1 MDTPS
6 PLKPETLPLRG
17 VHLIEASAGTGKTFN
32 ITRIYLRMLLHR
44 QLPLDNILVMTFTR
58 AATEEL
64 RARIAEE
71 LRNALLH
78 WDSLV
83 HDDDFYRA
91 LAEHMPE
98 SGAGAPALLKN
109 ALLLLDEAPI
119 LTIHGFCKRVL
130 TQQAFDSRIPFNIE
144 MEADTDELSLEA
156 VRDWY
161 RRLAR
166 QQPDDYRRLSGKWLT
181 PEDFHREFRSIIGKP
196 VRLDKTDPES
206 LRKSIRQEKKRCLE
220 HLLKHQET
228 LFSLLVD
235 KHKQK
240 HKRTEEWHVLTEWL
254 GQDGSENM
262 PKAVSAFF
270 HGGRFGKTNKETLR
284 SLFEPLNALKEA
296 SKKWQDEIQRAE
308 CGHIAATGI
317 DWIRQRFATSKQ
329 QQQLMDFDDLIS
341 RLADC
346 LRDAP
351 DGSLARQLRKQ
362 YPVALVDEFQD
373 TDPQQYGILRA
384 LYVNP
389 EAGSDTDDD
398 TALYMIGDP
407 KQAIYA
413 FRGGDVF
420 AYLQARENADRQWV
434 MDTNWRSS
442 SAMIAA
448 GNRLFHGAEPAS
460 DENDTGIF
468 GYGIRYHPVRPS
480 PRADEI
486 PFHDPRHASALQLVY
501 FPGDE
506 EHADKRGGLAQSFR
520 RVIAAWCAAEIDR
533 LLRGAARIGER
544 PVLPSDIAI
553 LVRDGKEANDIQA
566 ALRDAGLASV
576 YLSTRDRVFTS
587 EEAHDLL
594 LALEGILHG
603 DNPRL
608 FTAALASRC
617 FGGDAGLLFRLRED
631 DETWEH
637 WRDILLGLRD
647 TWQRKGFIAMAME
660 MLHNHYRPDPARHER
675 GLTNL
680 VHLFELL
687 QQASQQQHG
696 PEQLLAWLRERI
708 HADNPLQDAE
718 LRLES
723 EADLIRVITQHGA
736 KGLEYPL
743 VFVPFPTRYR
753 NPVKSGSSNRFVV
766 EYHDPD
772 SREPRCRLAP
782 DAEALALSR
791 AEGHAESIRLLYVA
805 VTRARYRCYL
815 CAAPFAWHADSP
827 LGLSLQ
833 LADSG
838 RELAEALCELADAG
852 KPDIGI
858 IEIDA
863 SDFPLSGHQAS
874 GPETRPRATT
884 FNGHIDQD
892 WWLASFS
899 ALSRDLRHGGL
910 SLPDRDQDDSPTGGV
925 PPAAEALRFAMPRG
939 VDTGNLLHNILEHL
953 DFGAPDWERDLRGP
967 LFRFGALP
975 EGYDQD
981 DLAAWLR
988 ECLDAP
994 LPRGATLAQLAPRD
1008 CLREAGFYFPMESAS
1023 RKRLA
1028 ALLEAHRGQPVRLP
1042 GGERL
1047 KGMMQGFIDL
1057 IYHWRGRYYVA
1068 DYKSSHLGGQWDD
1081 YRHDALRANVRD
1093 SYYDL
1098 QYLIYSLALHR
1109 YLRNRVPDYDPARH
1123 FGGVC
1128 YLYLRGMRADTD
1140 NGVLNVVIDPDMLN
1154 ALDALFAGDN
1164 TSLEDAHA

>member
-1 MDTPS
+1 MEAPS
-6 PLKPETLPLRG
+6 PLMPESLPLQG

-78 WDSLV
+78 WERLS

-91 LAEHMPE
+91 LAENMPD
-98 SGAGAPALLKN
+98 GGMDAPVLLKN

-130 TQQAFDSRIPFNIE
+130 TQQAFDSGIPFNIE
-144 MEADTDELSLEA
+144 MENDTDELSREA

-166 QQPDDYRRLSGKWLT
+166 QQPDDYRRLSRKWPT

-196 VRLDKTDPES
+196 VRLEDSDPEK
-206 LRKSIRQEKKRCLE
+206 LKGTIQHYKRHCLE
-220 HLLKHQET
+220 HLLKHQKT

-235 KHKQK
+235 KHRQK
-240 HKRTEEWHVLTEWL
+240 DKRTGEWHTLTDWL
-254 GQDGSENM
+254 SQAGGESM
-262 PKAVSAFF
+262 PKEAAAFF
-270 HGGRFGKTNKETLR
+270 HAGRFGKIDKEKLK
-284 SLFEPLNALKEA
+284 SLFEPLNALKAA
-296 SKKWQDEIQRAE
+296 SKKWRSEIQAAE
-308 CGHIAATGI
+308 CGHIAAIGI
-317 DWIRQRFATSKQ
+317 DWIRQRFTTSKQ
-329 QQQLMDFDDLIS
+329 QQQSMDFDDLIS

-373 TDPQQYGILRA
+373 TDPQQYSILRT
-384 LYVNP
+384 LYANP
-389 EAGSDTDDD
+389 EVRSDTRND

-413 FRGGDVF
+413 FRGGDIF
-420 AYLQARENADRQWV
+420 AYLQARDNADRQWV

-448 GNRLFHGAEPAS
+448 TNRLFHGSRPTSRE
-460 DENDTGIF
+460 DDTDLFGHGIH
-468 GYGIRYHPVRPS
+468 YHPVRPS
-480 PRADEI
+480 PRADDI
-486 PFHDPRHASALQLVY
+486 RFHDPRPGGALQLVS
-501 FPGDE
+501 FPGDN
-506 EHADKRGGLAQSFR
+506 EHSDRNGHLAQSFR
-520 RVIAAWCAAEIDR
+520 HVIAAWCAAEIDR
-533 LLRGAARIGER
+533 LLRGDILIGEQ
-544 PVLPSDIAI
+544 PVLPRDIAI
-553 LVRDGKEANDIQA
+553 LARDGNEASDIQA

-576 YLSTRDRVFTS
+576 YLSTRDRVFAS

-608 FTAALASRC
+608 FTAALSSRC
-617 FGGDAGLLFRLRED
+617 FGGDADLLYRLRED
-631 DETWEH
+631 DEIWEH
-637 WRDILLGLRD
+637 WRDILLALRD
-647 TWQRKGFIAMAME
+647 TWQRKSFIAMAME
-660 MLHNHYRPDPARHER
+660 ILHNHYQPDPARHER

-680 VHLFELL
+680 VHLFELM
-687 QQASQQQHG
+687 QQASQKQHG

-708 HADNPLQDAE
+708 RADTSSQDAE

-753 NPVKSGSSNRFVV
+753 DPVKFGNSNRFVV

-782 DAEALALSR
+782 DTDALALSR

-805 VTRARYRCYL
+805 VTRARHRCYL
-815 CAAPFAWHADSP
+815 CAAPFTRHADSP
-827 LGLSLQ
+827 LGLSLR
-833 LADSG
+833 LADSD
-838 RELAEALCELADAG
+838 RELAEALRELATTG

-858 IEIDA
+858 IEIDE
-863 SDFPLSGHQAS
+863 SDFPLSRQRTPSH
-874 GPETRPRATT
+874 ETRPQTAT
-884 FNGHIDQD
+884 FHGHIDQD

-910 SLPDRDQDDSPTGGV
+910 SLPDRDQDDAPTGDV
-925 PPAAEALRFAMPRG
+925 PPLAEALRFAMPRG

-953 DFGAPDWERDLRGP
+953 DFGAPDWEHDLRGP

-975 EGYDQD
+975 PGHDQA

-994 LPRGATLAQLAPRD
+994 LMHGATLAALRPGD
-1008 CLREAGFYFPMESAS
+1008 CLRETGFYFPMESAS
-1023 RKRLA
+1023 RERLA
-1028 ALLEAHRGQPVRLP
+1028 ALLSAHRGQPVKLP
-1042 GGERL
+1042 GVGKL

-1057 IYHWRGRYYVA
+1057 IYQWQGRYYVA
-1068 DYKSSHLGGQWDD
+1068 DYKSSHLGDRLAD
-1081 YRHDALRANVRD
+1081 YHPDALRANVRD

-1098 QYLIYSLALHR
+1098 QYLLYSLALHR
-1109 YLRNRVPDYDPARH
+1109 YLGKRLPDYSPARH

-1128 YLYLRGMRADTD
+1128 YLYLRGMRAGADS
-1140 NGVLNVVIDPDMLN
+1140 GVLNVAIDADMLN
-1154 ALDALFAGDN
+1154 ALDALFAGKN
-1164 TSLEDAHA
+1164 ASPEDTYA

>member
-1 MDTPS
+1 MGS
-6 PLKPETLPLRG
+6 PAPLRPETLPLHG
-17 VHLIEASAGTGKTFN
+17 VHLIEASAGTGKTYN

-64 RARIAEE
+64 RARIADE
-71 LRNALLH
+71 LRNALLN
-78 WDSLV
+78 WDSLI

-91 LAEHMPE
+91 LAGDMPD
-98 SGAGAPALLKN
+98 SDTGAQALLKN
-109 ALLLLDEAPI
+109 ALLLLDEAPV

-130 TQQAFDSRIPFNIE
+130 TQQAFDSQIPFNIE
-144 MEADTDELSLEA
+144 MEADTGELSLET

-166 QQPDDYRRLSGKWLT
+166 KQPDDYRRLSGKWLT

-196 VRLDKTDPES
+196 VTLEKTDPEA
-206 LRKSIRQEKKRCLE
+206 LRKAIRQQKRQCQE
-220 HLLKHQET
+220 HLLAHRET
-228 LFSLLVD
+228 LFALLVD

-240 HKRTEEWHVLTEWL
+240 DKRSEEWRTLAGWL
-254 GQDGSENM
+254 DSDGCESM
-262 PKAVSAFF
+262 PKEASAFF
-270 HGGRFGKTNKETLR
+270 HGGRFGKNKETLKAV
-284 SLFEPLNALKEA
+284 FAPLNTLKEA
-296 SKKWQDEIQRAE
+296 SKTWAAEIQRAE
-308 CGHIAATGI
+308 CGYIAATGV
-317 DWIRQRFATSKQ
+317 DWIRRRFAASKQ
-329 QQQLMDFDDLIS
+329 HRQLMDFDDLIS
-341 RLADC
+341 RLADG

-384 LYVNP
+384 LYANP
-389 EAGSDTDDD
+389 DSGDD

-420 AYLQARENADRQWV
+420 AYLQARDNADRQWV

-442 SAMIAA
+442 SAMVAA
-448 GNRLFHGAEPAS
+448 GNRLFHGTGPAG
-460 DENDTGIF
+460 DEDDTGIF
-468 GYGIRYHPVRPS
+468 GQGIRYHPVRPS
-480 PRADEI
+480 PRADDT
-486 PFHDPRHASALQLVY
+486 PFRDPARAAALQLVY

-506 EHADKRGGLAQSFR
+506 EPTGKDRELKQTFR

-533 LLRGAARIGER
+533 LLQGDTLIGER
-544 PVLPSDIAI
+544 PVQPRDIAI
-553 LVRDGKEANDIQA
+553 LVRDGGEANDIQT

-576 YLSTRDRVFTS
+576 YLSTRDRVFAS
-587 EEAHDLL
+587 EEADDLL

-608 FTAALASRC
+608 FTAALSSRC
-617 FGGDAGLLFRLRED
+617 FGGDADLLFRLRED
-631 DETWEH
+631 DETWEY
-637 WRDILLGLRD
+637 WRDILLDLRD

-675 GLTNL
+675 SLTNS

-687 QQASQQQHG
+687 QHASQQLHG
-696 PEQLLAWLRERI
+696 PEQLLAWLREQVR
-708 HADNPLQDAE
+708 ADNPLQDAE

-753 NPVKSGSSNRFVV
+753 DPVKSGGSNRFVV
-766 EYHDPD
+766 EYHDPH
-772 SREPRCRLAP
+772 SREPLCRLAP

-815 CAAPFAWHADSP
+815 CAAPFTRHADSP
-827 LGLSLQ
+827 LGLSLK
-833 LADSG
+833 LTDG
-838 RELAEALCELADAG
+838 NRELADALRELADAG
-852 KPDIGI
+852 RPDVGV
-858 IEIDA
+858 IEIED
-863 SDFPLSGHQAS
+863 SEFPLSGHRAS
-874 GPETRPRATT
+874 GDESRPDAAT
-884 FNGHIDQD
+884 FSGHIDQD

-899 ALSRDLRHGGL
+899 ALSHDLRHGGL
-910 SLPDRDQDDSPTGGV
+910 SLPDRDQDDAPTHGA

-953 DFGAPDWERDLRGP
+953 DFGAPDWARDLRGP

-975 EGYDQD
+975 AGHDHT
-981 DLAAWLR
+981 DLADWLR

-994 LPRGATLAQLAPRD
+994 LMHGATLAKLAPRD
-1008 CLREAGFYFPMESAS
+1008 CLRETGFYFPMESAS
-1023 RKRLA
+1023 RARLA
-1028 ALLEAHRGQPVRLP
+1028 ALLTAHRGQPVQLP

-1068 DYKSSHLGGQWDD
+1068 DYKSSHLGDQWDD
-1081 YRHDALRANVRD
+1081 YRRDALLANVHD

-1098 QYLIYSLALHR
+1098 QYLLYSLALHR
-1109 YLRNRVPDYDPARH
+1109 YLRNRLPDYDPARH

-1128 YLYLRGMRADTD
+1128 YLYLRGMRAGEDG
-1140 NGVLNVVIDPDMLN
+1140 GVLNVAIDAGMLN

-1164 TSLEDAHA
+1164 ERMEEPHA